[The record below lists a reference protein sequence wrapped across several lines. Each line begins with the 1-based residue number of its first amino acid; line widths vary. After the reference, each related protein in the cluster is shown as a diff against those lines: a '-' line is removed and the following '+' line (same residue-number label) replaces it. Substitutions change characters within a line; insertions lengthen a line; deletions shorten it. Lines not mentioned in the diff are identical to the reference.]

1 MSDTDRGRGASSTAG
16 GPGWTGQATGTA
28 GNPSEQITQ
37 SLRTVSDA
45 FKSAS
50 EKVAA
55 SSQEVG
61 LCALKQAERNTQ
73 ALFDT
78 LRAMAATKSPKEVG
92 ELYTS
97 FVSDSAKV
105 HADQLREMGEL
116 LARTSREA
124 WAPVT
129 DALSK
134 QKVG

>member
-1 MSDTDRGRGASSTAG
+1 MSDTDRGDGPASATGGA
-16 GPGWTGQATGTA
+16 GWTGGMA

-37 SLRTVSDA
+37 SLQSVSA
-45 FKSAS
+45 ALKSAS

-73 ALFDT
+73 ALFET

-92 ELYTS
+92 ELYAG
-97 FVSDSAKV
+97 FVNDSAKA

-116 LARTSREA
+116 LARTSREV

-129 DALSK
+129 EALSR
-134 QKVG
+134 QNAG